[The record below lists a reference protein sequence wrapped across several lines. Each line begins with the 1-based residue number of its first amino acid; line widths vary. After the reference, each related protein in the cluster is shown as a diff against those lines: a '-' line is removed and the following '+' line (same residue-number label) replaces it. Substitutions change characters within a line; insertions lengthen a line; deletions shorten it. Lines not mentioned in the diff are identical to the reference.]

1 MTEHAYIGKY
11 MPRVDS
17 LAKVTGEALYTADL
31 NLPRMLTGKI
41 LRSPHPHARILNIDT
56 SRAEKLPGVKAV
68 VTGSDTRG
76 IKWGV
81 FRYTLD
87 QQFLP
92 TEKVRFVGEDVAGIA
107 AVDEDTAEEA
117 LALIDVDYEVL
128 EPVFDPMAAISPG
141 APLLHEDFPQNINV
155 HVPINVGDV
164 DKGFEHSHYVREDTY
179 TAAEDS
185 YFQGEPYAVVARFDM
200 DGNLE
205 IWMPNAGPHMKAKP
219 LSNAL
224 GIPLN
229 KVRVRKITIGGAFG
243 GRSEI
248 APGDFICALL
258 AQKTRRPVKIVYT
271 REENSIATRQGH
283 ALITTI
289 KTGVDKNGL
298 VIARDITC
306 YMDGGAY
313 SSTGPIATSVPFLCM
328 EQAYKMAHV
337 RYNGYRIYTNKP
349 PRGMIRIHGRG
360 FACGVDTQLDRIGDD
375 LGIDPVD
382 MRLINAREA
391 GETTNTR
398 SYVASCA
405 LKETIEKAWEKAGW
419 KDKWGK
425 LPPFHG
431 IGIGCNS
438 VQTGFPMG
446 IRGGS
451 QAIIKFNEDGG
462 ATVITGVV
470 DNGQGNDNMVVQ
482 IAAEEL
488 GIHPEDIQLVSAD
501 TEVTPSDPGAYSQ
514 VSTFIGGHA
523 VKKAAEKIRKDL
535 FETASQVLEA
545 HVDDLVARDR
555 MIFVKGSPQRG
566 ILLKKVVRMRL
577 AKGKS
582 VTGDGEYWP
591 KVDGKREWV
600 SNPFG
605 QMCGAFSFG
614 TTIAEVAVDPETGQ
628 VTVIEVTA
636 AQDVGRAL
644 NPLVLEGQ
652 FQGSVAMGGQGGILT
667 EGHTWDGGFTLNPT
681 MLEYKVPLACDMP
694 KINTIIVESV
704 DPDGPYGAKEAG
716 MSIAMSAAQ
725 AYAAAVCNAIGV
737 YLDDYPIT
745 PDKILEAIEKKQ
757 VSRGQGAEGSGE

>member
-1 MTEHAYIGKY
+1 MADYAYIGKS

-17 LAKVTGEALYTADL
+17 RAKVTGEAKFTADL
-31 NLPRMLTGKI
+31 SLPRMLMGKI

-56 SRAEKLPGVKAV
+56 TEAMRIPGVKAIV
-68 VTGSDTRG
+68 CGRDTLG
-76 IKWGV
+76 KKWGV
-81 FRYTLD
+81 FRYTQD

-92 TEKVRFVGEDVAGIA
+92 TDKVRFIGEEVA
-107 AVDEDTAEEA
+107 AVAATDEETAQEA
-117 LALIDVDYEVL
+117 LSRIRVEYEIL
-128 EPVFDPMAAISPG
+128 DPVFDPMEAISPG
-141 APLLHEDFPQNINV
+141 APLIHDEFPQNINI

-164 DKGFEHSHYVREDTY
+164 EEGFSQSYYVREDTF
-179 TAAEDS
+179 TASEDS
-185 YFQGEPYAVVARFDM
+185 YFHGEPYAVVARFDM

-248 APGDFICALL
+248 SPGDFICALL
-258 AQKTRRPVKIVYT
+258 ARKTGRPVKIVYT

-289 KTGVDKNGL
+289 KTGVNRDGL
-298 VIARDITC
+298 VIARDVTC

-328 EQAYKMAHV
+328 EQAYKMEHV

-349 PRGMIRIHGRG
+349 PRGMIRIHGRA
-360 FACGVDTQLDRIGDD
+360 FACGVDVQLDMIAEH
-375 LGIDPVD
+375 LGMDPVD
-382 MRLINAREA
+382 MRMINAREA
-391 GETTNTR
+391 GEYTNTK

-405 LKETIEKAWEKAGW
+405 MKETITKAAEKAGW
-419 KDKWGK
+419 KEKFGK
-425 LPPFHG
+425 LPPMRG

-451 QAIIKFNEDGG
+451 QALIKMNEDGG
-462 ATVITGVV
+462 ATVISGVV
-470 DNGQGNDNMVVQ
+470 DNGQGNDHMLVQ

-488 GIHPEDIQLVSAD
+488 GILPEDVQLVTAD

-514 VSTFIGGHA
+514 VSTFIGGQA
-523 VKKAAEKIRKDL
+523 VKNAAENVKKLLFRTAADL
-535 FETASQVLEA
+535 LKADPA
-545 HVDDLVARDR
+545 DLVAKNRI
-555 MIFVKGSPQRG
+555 IFVKDSPETGVPIPKVIRRILARG
-566 ILLKKVVRMRL
+566 EAVS
-577 AKGKS
+577 G
-582 VTGDGEYWP
+582 TGDYWP
-591 KVDGKREWV
+591 KVDPKREWI

-614 TTIAEVAVDPETGQ
+614 TTIAEVEVDPETGQ
-628 VTVIEVTA
+628 VCVLEVTA
-636 AQDVGRAL
+636 AQDVGYAL

-652 FQGSVAMGGQGGILT
+652 FHGSIAMGGQGGILT
-667 EGHTWDGGFTLNPT
+667 EGHTWDGGFVLNPT
-681 MLEYKVPLACDMP
+681 QLEYKVPLACDMP
-694 KINTIIVESV
+694 KINTIIVESN

-725 AYAAAVCNAIGV
+725 AYAAAVSNAIGV
-737 YLDDYPIT
+737 HMTDYPIT
-745 PDKILEAIEKKQ
+745 PDKILKAIASKNE
-757 VSRGQGAEGSGE
+757 E